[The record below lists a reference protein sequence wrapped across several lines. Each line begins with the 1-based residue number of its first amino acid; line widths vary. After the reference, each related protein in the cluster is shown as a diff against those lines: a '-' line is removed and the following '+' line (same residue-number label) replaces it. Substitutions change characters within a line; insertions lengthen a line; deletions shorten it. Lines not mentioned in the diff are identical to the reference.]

1 MTAKSSKRLE
11 DLELGEKTVYRR
23 EMKDEYIDK
32 FGDAIGNHHIIHMDP
47 EWIDRQT
54 PWGPKRVMHGL
65 MTMSLVSW
73 PISAYLERHNLVGC
87 ICYSQEK
94 LIAPVRVGDTVT
106 VELTYL
112 GLVPDRPRLRFAV
125 EARNQNQQLVMK
137 GEVHEH
143 VFL

>member
-1 MTAKSSKRLE
+1 MTTTSKTHLA
-11 DLELGEKTVYRR
+11 DLEIGEKSTFSR
-23 EMKDEYIDK
+23 EMKGEYIDK

-47 EWIDRQT
+47 DWIDKET

-65 MTMSLVSW
+65 MTMSLVSR
-73 PISAYLERHNLVGC
+73 PISDYLDRHGLKGC

-106 VELTYL
+106 VTLTYL
-112 GLVPDRPRLRFAV
+112 GLVPERPRLRFSV
-125 EARNQNQQLVMK
+125 EALNQTGQLVMK

-143 VFL
+143 IFL